1 MSLPILQSL
10 ASKYDLDI
18 DEIERYWKEAKE
30 SLDTDDLSDKDYKYI
45 YETVKDRVMKK
56 VRYRFYVNED
66 TNTDTAKCPFCGTKY
81 LVNTG
86 YCVVCDKQVAKPK
99 SDSDTKKKEHY
110 RSRKYEAKAET
121 AKCPDCGNKYLV
133 KTGYCVSC
141 KKKVAEPK
149 SEKKETKKERVRY
162 TIPMNKRTRINRIV
176 EGFENKYA
184 KRKVF

>member
-99 SDSDTKKKEHY
+99 S
-110 RSRKYEAKAET
+110 
-121 AKCPDCGNKYLV
+121 
-133 KTGYCVSC
+133 
-141 KKKVAEPK
+141 
-149 SEKKETKKERVRY
+149 EKKETKKERVRY